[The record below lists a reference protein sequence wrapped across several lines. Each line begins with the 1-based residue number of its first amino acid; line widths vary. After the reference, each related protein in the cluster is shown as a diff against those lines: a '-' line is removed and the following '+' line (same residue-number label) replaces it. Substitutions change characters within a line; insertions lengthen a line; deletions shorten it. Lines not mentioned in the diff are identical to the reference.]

1 MTPDVMHVILSEE
14 SEANESKD
22 LQLLL
27 GKSSSPTIGCPIHAA
42 FSAARMRNRSAPT
55 SDSADF
61 LKSQIVGRTLKGHDF
76 SRAVKDPPKTRA
88 LAPEAKLAYIAGK
101 ALLLALLAI
110 FCGDLR
116 AQQPTAHDLAQRVD
130 HHYNQIHSLKAQFSE
145 TYEGLGRV
153 RNESG
158 NLLLLKPGRMRW
170 DYSNPSGKVFLLD
183 GKYAWFYSKGDS
195 QVQRVGAKQLD
206 DLRSPLRFLLGH
218 TQLEKEIDHLA
229 ISPAANGSFTLA
241 GIPRGQEKRIQRL
254 TLSVTAD
261 GTITGIE
268 IQETDGALTRFTFT
282 GQQVNAPIPQSTFNF
297 TPPAGVP
304 VVDAMP
310 PV

>member
-1 MTPDVMHVILSEE
+1 MNQRVKPVILSEE

-22 LQLLL
+22 LQLPFGALHSETTSAVRV
-27 GKSSSPTIGCPIHAA
+27 GSP
-42 FSAARMRNRSAPT
+42 NAPT
-55 SDSADF
+55 SDSAEDPR
-61 LKSQIVGRTLKGHDF
+61 SPIVAHALKGHDF
-76 SRAVKDPPKTRA
+76 SRAVSDPKRTRA
-88 LAPEAKLAYIAGK
+88 LAPEAKFAYIAGK
-101 ALLLALLAI
+101 AFVLALLSI
-110 FCGDLR
+110 FCSHLQ
-116 AQQPTAHDLAQRVD
+116 AQPPAPTAHDLAQRVD
-130 HHYNQIHSLKAQFSE
+130 HHYNLLHSLKAQFAE

-153 RNESG
+153 RSESG
-158 NLLLLKPGRMRW
+158 TLLLLKPGRMRW

-183 GKYAWFYSKGDS
+183 GKYAWFYSKGDP

-229 ISPAANGSFTLA
+229 VSAAANGSFILA
-241 GIPRGQEKRIQRL
+241 GVPRGQEKRVQRL
-254 TLSVTAD
+254 ALTVTAD
-261 GTITGIE
+261 GIITAIE
-268 IQETDGALTRFTFT
+268 IQETDGAETRFSFDGEQT
-282 GQQVNAPIPQSTFNF
+282 NAPIPSSTFKF